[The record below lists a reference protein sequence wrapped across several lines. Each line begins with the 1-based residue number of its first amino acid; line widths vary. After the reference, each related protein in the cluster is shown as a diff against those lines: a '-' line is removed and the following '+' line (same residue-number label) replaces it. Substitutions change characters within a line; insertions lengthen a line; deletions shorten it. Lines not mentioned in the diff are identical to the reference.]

1 MSDVILIGIDCYHLA
16 TAVLS
21 EDGTRIVLIGDP
33 FVEESKVTIESLVK
47 KLRFDIVPVQKQL
60 DIPLRSNRETRKQNQ
75 PFYRGLK
82 KYRKP

>member
-1 MSDVILIGIDCYHLA
+1 MII
-16 TAVLS
+16 
-21 EDGTRIVLIGDP
+21 
-33 FVEESKVTIESLVK
+33 KSLVE
-47 KLRFDIVPVQKQL
+47 KLRFDILPVKTQL